1 MVDQQLPYEYQEPR
15 NVGKDRNTYM
25 LLRQRLAIA
34 CIVVLGAG
42 GVCLGQDGEKME
54 SATEAAGSLLRPA
67 PRFYSALYTR

>member
-1 MVDQQLPYEYQEPR
+1 
-15 NVGKDRNTYM
+15 M